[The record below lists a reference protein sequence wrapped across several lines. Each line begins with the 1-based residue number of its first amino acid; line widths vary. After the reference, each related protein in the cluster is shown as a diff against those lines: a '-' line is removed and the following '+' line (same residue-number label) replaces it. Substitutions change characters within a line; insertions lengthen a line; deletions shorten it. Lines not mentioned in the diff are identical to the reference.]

1 MCNTV
6 PLSQTILMILDVL
19 AKKSKASAYRGF
31 FAYDLPFFFNNRPC
45 ILSMQGLLHKSLFAK
60 FFCQNIS
67 TSFAPIHPQPTPTS
81 IPPRMSVG

>member
-45 ILSMQGLLHKSLFAK
+45 ILSRQGLS
-60 FFCQNIS
+60 S
-67 TSFAPIHPQPTPTS
+67 
-81 IPPRMSVG
+81 